1 MLSRVAN
8 SVYWMSRYIE
18 RAENIARVIDVV
30 LQIMLDLPS
39 GSVEQWE
46 PLVSI
51 TGDLKPFLDKYKKPS
66 RENVVQFLTFDRDNP
81 NSIISCLN
89 AARENARS
97 VREIITSD
105 MWEHLNKYYL
115 MVNEITLKNKSIDF
129 YSEFYESVKMGS
141 LLLQGIQHTTMAHGE
156 PWHFSRLGR
165 LLERADKTSR
175 MLDVKYFILLPR
187 ATDVGTAF
195 DDIQWS
201 AVLRSAS
208 AVEAYRKRHGRITAD
223 QVIGFLVLSHEF
235 PRAINYCILNLDNSL
250 HSISGSSVGTFANLA
265 EQKAGQLRADI
276 SYTREDEIIGQGFH
290 HYLDNLQIRFNTVGD
305 AVQETFF
312 SLKPLHEEIISNQR
326 EIEE

>member
-8 SVYWMSRYIE
+8 SIYWMSRYIE

-30 LQIMLDLPS
+30 LQIMLDSPS
-39 GSVEQWE
+39 GRTEQWE
-46 PLVSI
+46 PLIST

-66 RENVVQFLTFDRDNP
+66 RENVIQFLTFDRENP

-97 VREIITSD
+97 VREIISED
-105 MWEHLNKYYL
+105 MWEQLNKYYL
-115 MVNEITLKNKSIDF
+115 MVNEITLKNKSVDF
-129 YSEFYESVKMGS
+129 YSEFYESVKIGS
-141 LLLQGIQHTTMAHGE
+141 LLFQGIQNTTMSHGE

-175 MLDVKYFILLPR
+175 MLDVKYFILLPK

-208 AVEAYRKRHGRITAD
+208 AIETYRKRHGRITAD

-235 PRAINYCILNLDNSL
+235 PRAINYCILNFDNSL
-250 HSISGSSVGTFANLA
+250 HSISGSPLGTFTNQA
-265 EQKAGQLRADI
+265 EQKSGQLRADI

-290 HYLDNLQIRFNTVGD
+290 LYLDNLQTRFNIVGE

-312 SLKPLHEEIISNQR
+312 SLKLLKEEKISNQK